1 MLLAGLFGFQIMWR
15 ACLFQVGISY
25 DVVAVAAIKMEK
37 GLSDRKSHCF
47 AISLIA
53 FFKLI

>member
-1 MLLAGLFGFQIMWR
+1 M
-15 ACLFQVGISY
+15 FQVGISF
-25 DVVAVAAIKMEK
+25 DVVAIAAIKMEK